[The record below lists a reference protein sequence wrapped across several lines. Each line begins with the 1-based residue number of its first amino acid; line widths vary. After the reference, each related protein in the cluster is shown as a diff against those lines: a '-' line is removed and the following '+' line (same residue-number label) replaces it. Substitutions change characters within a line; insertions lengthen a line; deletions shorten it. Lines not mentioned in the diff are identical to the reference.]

1 MAAYFCIAALRQPE
15 LLRCDTNIQQ
25 GGLRRSDCGR
35 GSGQDVRQVPRRLIQ
50 IKPRKQAGKKI
61 KKLIVSAFSMAVLSD
76 QVMRKSM
83 GHCIK
88 TKNAVLHWLAV
99 VALAIAC
106 TAGVRAEQPGY
117 KLDIEIDVPKARL
130 IGTATIDSAKGA
142 ELSIY
147 RGDLRILSLTTGSR
161 HITPDAK
168 DPDPF
173 TLQAEGPVTIRFEGT
188 FSGSEDSVISE
199 DTIVLRDIWYPVV
212 EGTYRYRL
220 TATLP
225 REFVAFSEA
234 DRVRRTEAGG
244 QATYSFDLPH
254 PQRDW
259 DGITFAASKQWV
271 SRTTR
276 YRDVDL
282 SVHLLHRNGE
292 RLDEMMRDTQRY
304 LERLEQLLGTY
315 PFKRL
320 AIVENPVPIKYSL
333 SMPTYIL
340 LSQKSVASTVREDS
354 ALDHEITH
362 QWIGNGV
369 LGDYDGGNW
378 VEGLTSY
385 LSDHLENEALGI
397 AWERRQRMMAAYQN
411 NVADRAPSP
420 LSDFSE
426 SSDRP
431 SKIIGY
437 AKSAIV
443 FHMLRRTLG
452 DERFFAVMRGFVR
465 ENLFRAVSWT
475 DIRRTFER
483 ASATDLGWFFD
494 RWVDGVAI
502 PELGLEGVF
511 MAPAGNRHELRF
523 TVTQKPPALPLTVP
537 VTLYFE
543 KGGSKTVVLQV
554 PGERQEFHYLLNEKP
569 VRVVLD
575 ENYDVFRRLTPAEIP
590 PTINTLLTRPRVT
603 VIAPPAEQ
611 AKFDTL
617 LDAFE
622 REGAP
627 IALDGWGQERAPRD
641 KPAVTA
647 AHARLPGRATAQ
659 RELRRAAGGGAEL
672 GASGTSLIL
681 LGENNP
687 LVAGLFGHVDF
698 PRGGFTITVLKHPR
712 SPGDVVAILT
722 AASKAEVDA
731 AYGTLIDS
739 PRYSSAAFNGGKLTS
754 YELRSGQRGISRE
767 VATERR

>member
-1 MAAYFCIAALRQPE
+1 MSAFFMDVSSDQAMCTSIGHGIRMKNAALY
-15 LLRCDTNIQQ
+15 
-25 GGLRRSDCGR
+25 
-35 GSGQDVRQVPRRLIQ
+35 
-50 IKPRKQAGKKI
+50 
-61 KKLIVSAFSMAVLSD
+61 
-76 QVMRKSM
+76 
-83 GHCIK
+83 
-88 TKNAVLHWLAV
+88 WLAV

-106 TAGVRAEQPGY
+106 AAGARAEQQGY
-117 KLDIEIDVPKARL
+117 QLDIAIDVPGAR
-130 IGTATIDSAKGA
+130 ITGTATIDAAKGA
-142 ELSIY
+142 ELSVY
-147 RGDLRILSLTTGSR
+147 RGDLHILSLTTGSR
-161 HITPDAK
+161 HITPNAEETG
-168 DPDPF
+168 PL
-173 TLQAEGPVTIRFEGT
+173 TLQAEGPLTIRFEGT
-188 FSGSEDSVISE
+188 FADSEESVISE
-199 DTIVLRDIWYPVV
+199 DAIVLRGMWYPVV
-212 EGTYRYRL
+212 EGTHRYSL

-225 REFVAFSEA
+225 LDFVVFSEA
-234 DRVRRTEAGG
+234 DQVQRTEAGG
-244 QATYSFDLPH
+244 QATYSFDLPY

-259 DGITFAASKQWV
+259 DGITFVASKQWV
-271 SRTTR
+271 SRGAR

-282 SVHLLHRNGE
+282 SVHLLRRNGE

-304 LERLEQLLGTY
+304 LERLEGLLGTY

-333 SMPTYIL
+333 SMPTYVL
-340 LSQKSVASTVREDS
+340 LAQKSVASTVREDS
-354 ALDHEITH
+354 ALNHEITH

-385 LSDHLENEALGI
+385 LSDHLDGEALGI

-411 NVADRAPSP
+411 NVADRAASP
-420 LSDFSE
+420 LSSFTE

-431 SKIIGY
+431 SRIIGY

-443 FHMLRRTLG
+443 FHMFRRTLG
-452 DERFFAVMRGFVR
+452 DERFFAVMRDFVR
-465 ENLFRAVSWT
+465 ENLFRDVSWA
-475 DIRRTFER
+475 DIRKTFER
-483 ASATDLGWFFD
+483 ATATDLGWFFD
-494 RWVDGVAI
+494 RWVDGIAM
-502 PELGLEGVF
+502 PELGLEGVSV
-511 MAPAGNRHELRF
+511 APAGNRHELRF
-523 TVTQKPPALPLTVP
+523 TITQKPPVLPLTVP

-543 KGGSKTVVLQV
+543 RGGSETVNLQI

-611 AKFDTL
+611 AKFGKL
-617 LDAFE
+617 IDAFE

-627 IALDGWGQERAPRD
+627 IALYGWGQELSRKNR
-641 KPAVTA
+641 PAATA
-647 AHARLPGRATAQ
+647 ARSRPPGATTAW
-659 RELRRAAGGGAEL
+659 RELRRAAGSGTEL
-672 GASGTSLIL
+672 ETSRTSLIL

-698 PRGGFTITVLKHPR
+698 PRGSFTITLLKHPR

-722 AASKAEVDA
+722 AVSKAEVDA

>member
-1 MAAYFCIAALRQPE
+1 M
-15 LLRCDTNIQQ
+15 
-25 GGLRRSDCGR
+25 SR
-35 GSGQDVRQVPRRLIQ
+35 GIR
-50 IKPRKQAGKKI
+50 
-61 KKLIVSAFSMAVLSD
+61 
-76 QVMRKSM
+76 
-83 GHCIK
+83 
-88 TKNAVLHWLAV
+88 TKNAVLHSLAV

-106 TAGVRAEQPGY
+106 VAGVRAEQPGY
-117 KLDIEIDVPKARL
+117 KLDIAIDVPKARI
-130 IGTATIDSAKGA
+130 IGTATIDAAQGA

-147 RGDLRILSLTTGSR
+147 RGDLRILSLTTGNR
-161 HITPDAK
+161 HITPDAEE
-168 DPDPF
+168 PDPL
-173 TLQAEGPVTIRFEGT
+173 TLQAEGPVTIRFKGIFSDPEG
-188 FSGSEDSVISE
+188 DVIGQ
-199 DTIVLRDIWYPVV
+199 DKIVLRDIWYPVV
-212 EGTYRYRL
+212 EGTYRYSL

-225 REFVAFSEA
+225 RDFVAFSEA
-234 DRVRRTEAGG
+234 DRVQRTEAGG

-254 PQRDW
+254 PLRDW
-259 DGITFAASKQWV
+259 DGITFVASKQWV
-271 SRTTR
+271 SRVAR

-282 SVHLLHRNGE
+282 SVHLLRRDGE
-292 RLDEMMRDTQRY
+292 RLDEMVRQTQHY
-304 LERLEQLLGTY
+304 LERIEELLGGY

-320 AIVENPVPIKYSL
+320 AIVENPAPIKYSL
-333 SMPTYIL
+333 SMPTYVL

-354 ALDHEITH
+354 ALNHEITH

-369 LGDYDGGNW
+369 LGDYEGGNW

-385 LSDHLENEALGI
+385 LSDHLEGETLGI
-397 AWERRQRMMAAYQN
+397 AWERRQRMMAAYLN

-431 SKIIGY
+431 SRIIGY

-465 ENLFRAVSWT
+465 ENLFRAVSWA

-483 ASATDLGWFFD
+483 ATATDLGWFFA
-494 RWVDGVAI
+494 RWVDGVAMS
-502 PELGLEGVF
+502 ELGLEGVSV
-511 MAPAGNRHELRF
+511 APADNRHELRF
-523 TVTQKPPALPLTVP
+523 TVTQKPPVLPLTVP

-543 KGGSKTVVLQV
+543 RGGSEAVVLQI
-554 PGERQEFHYLLNEKP
+554 PGERNDFRYLLNEKP

-575 ENYDVFRRLTPAEIP
+575 EGYDVFRRLTPDEIP
-590 PTINTLLTRPRVT
+590 PTVNTLLTRPRVT

-611 AKFDTL
+611 AKFGKL
-617 LDAFE
+617 IDAFE
-622 REGAP
+622 HEGAP
-627 IALDGWGQERAPRD
+627 IALYGWGEEHARKNRPVA
-641 KPAVTA
+641 TA
-647 AHARLPGRATAQ
+647 ARSRPPAATTAR
-659 RELRRAAGGGAEL
+659 RELRRAAGSSAVLET
-672 GASGTSLIL
+672 SRTSLIL

-754 YELRSGQRGISRE
+754 YELRSGQRGISSE
-767 VATERR
+767 VATGRR

>member
-1 MAAYFCIAALRQPE
+1 MAISSE
-15 LLRCDTNIQQ
+15 
-25 GGLRRSDCGR
+25 
-35 GSGQDVRQVPRRLIQ
+35 
-50 IKPRKQAGKKI
+50 QAM
-61 KKLIVSAFSMAVLSD
+61 S
-76 QVMRKSM
+76 KSM
-83 GHCIK
+83 DHGIR
-88 TKNAVLHWLAV
+88 TKNAALYLLAV

-106 TAGVRAEQPGY
+106 ATGVRAEQPGY
-117 KLDIEIDVPKARL
+117 DLNISFDVPMAKI
-130 IGTATIDSAKGA
+130 IGTAIIDAPKGA

-161 HITPDAK
+161 HITPNAEET
-168 DPDPF
+168 DPL
-173 TLQAEGPVTIRFEGT
+173 TLQAQGPVTIHFEGI
-188 FSGSEDSVISE
+188 FSDPEGDVI
-199 DTIVLRDIWYPVV
+199 DQDKIVLWGIWYPVV
-212 EGTYRYRL
+212 EGTYRHSL

-225 REFVAFSEA
+225 RDFVAFSEA
-234 DRVRRTEAGG
+234 DRVQRTEAGG
-244 QATYSFDLPH
+244 QATYSFDLPY

-259 DGITFAASKQWV
+259 DGITFVASKQWV
-271 SRTTR
+271 SRVAR

-292 RLDEMMRDTQRY
+292 RLDEMVRQTQHY
-304 LERLEQLLGTY
+304 LERLEELLGRY
-315 PFKRL
+315 PFRRL
-320 AIVENPVPIKYSL
+320 AIVENPAPIKYSL
-333 SMPTYIL
+333 SMPTYVL
-340 LSQKSVASTVREDS
+340 LSQKSVASMVREDS
-354 ALDHEITH
+354 ALNHEITH
-362 QWIGNGV
+362 QWIGNSV

-385 LSDHLENEALGI
+385 LSDHLEGETLGI

-411 NVADRAPSP
+411 NVADRAASP
-420 LSDFSE
+420 LSSFTE
-426 SSDRP
+426 SSDHP
-431 SKIIGY
+431 SRIIGY

-452 DERFFAVMRGFVR
+452 DERFFAVMRDFVR

-483 ASATDLGWFFD
+483 ATATDLGWFFD
-494 RWVDGVAI
+494 HWVDGVAM
-502 PELGLEGVF
+502 PELGLEGVSV
-511 MAPAGNRHELRF
+511 APAGNRHELRF
-523 TVTQKPPALPLTVP
+523 TITQKPPVLPLTVP

-543 KGGSKTVVLQV
+543 GGGSEAVNLQI
-554 PGERQEFHYLLNEKP
+554 PGERHDFRYLLSEKP

-603 VIAPPAEQ
+603 VIAPPIEQ
-611 AKFDTL
+611 VKFSNL
-617 LDAFE
+617 IDAFE

-627 IALDGWGQERAPRD
+627 IALYGWGEERARKDRPV
-641 KPAVTA
+641 ATA
-647 AHARLPGRATAQ
+647 ARSRQPGAKPAQ
-659 RELRRAAGGGAEL
+659 RELLRAASSGTILET
-672 GASGTSLIL
+672 SGTSLIL

-687 LVAGLFGHVDF
+687 LVAKLFGHVDF

-722 AASKAEVDA
+722 AVSKAEVDA

-754 YELRSGQRGISRE
+754 YELRSGQRGISSE

>member
-1 MAAYFCIAALRQPE
+1 MAVSSEQAMSKSTDHGVRTKYAALY
-15 LLRCDTNIQQ
+15 
-25 GGLRRSDCGR
+25 
-35 GSGQDVRQVPRRLIQ
+35 
-50 IKPRKQAGKKI
+50 
-61 KKLIVSAFSMAVLSD
+61 M
-76 QVMRKSM
+76 
-83 GHCIK
+83 
-88 TKNAVLHWLAV
+88 LAV
-99 VALAIAC
+99 IALAIAC
-106 TAGVRAEQPGY
+106 ASSVRAEQPGY
-117 KLDIEIDVPKARL
+117 DLNISFDVPMAKI
-130 IGTATIDSAKGA
+130 IGTAIIDAPKGA

-161 HITPDAK
+161 HITPNATET
-168 DPDPF
+168 DPL
-173 TLQAEGPVTIRFEGT
+173 TLQAEGPVTIRYEGT
-188 FSGSEDSVISE
+188 FTGSEESVISE

-212 EGTYRYRL
+212 EGSHRYSL

-225 REFVAFSEA
+225 RDFVAVSEA
-234 DRVRRTEAGG
+234 DTVRRTETDG
-244 QATYSFDLPH
+244 QATYSFNLPY

-259 DGITFAASKQWV
+259 DGITLVASKQWV
-271 SRTTR
+271 SRVAR
-276 YRDVDL
+276 YKDVDL
-282 SVHLLHRNGE
+282 SVHLLRRNGE
-292 RLDEMMRDTQRY
+292 RLDEMVRQTQHY
-304 LERLEQLLGTY
+304 LERIEELLGRY

-320 AIVENPVPIKYSL
+320 AIVENPAPIKYSL
-333 SMPTYIL
+333 SMPTYVL

-354 ALDHEITH
+354 ALNHEITH

-385 LSDHLENEALGI
+385 LSDHLEGETLGI

-411 NVADRAPSP
+411 NVAQREAASP

-426 SSDRP
+426 SNDRP
-431 SKIIGY
+431 SRIIGY

-452 DERFFAVMRGFVR
+452 DERFFAVMRDFMR

-475 DIRRTFER
+475 DIRQTFEH
-483 ASATDLGWFFD
+483 ATATDLGWFFD

-502 PELGLEGVF
+502 PELGLEGVSV
-511 MAPAGNRHELRF
+511 APAGNRHELRF
-523 TVTQKPPALPLTVP
+523 TITQKPPVLPLTVP

-543 KGGSKTVVLQV
+543 GGGSETVILQI

-611 AKFDTL
+611 AKFGKL
-617 LDAFE
+617 IDAFE

-627 IALDGWGQERAPRD
+627 ISLYGWGEERARKDRLVATVARSRQPG
-641 KPAVTA
+641 ATTA
-647 AHARLPGRATAQ
+647 R
-659 RELRRAAGGGAEL
+659 RELRRAASSGTVLRAG
-672 GASGTSLIL
+672 GTSLIL
-681 LGENNP
+681 LGEHNP
-687 LVAGLFGHVDF
+687 LVAGLFGHVEL
-698 PRGGFTITVLKHPR
+698 PRGGFTITILKHPR

-722 AASKAEVDA
+722 AVSKAEVDA

-754 YELRSGQRGISRE
+754 HELRSGQRGISSE